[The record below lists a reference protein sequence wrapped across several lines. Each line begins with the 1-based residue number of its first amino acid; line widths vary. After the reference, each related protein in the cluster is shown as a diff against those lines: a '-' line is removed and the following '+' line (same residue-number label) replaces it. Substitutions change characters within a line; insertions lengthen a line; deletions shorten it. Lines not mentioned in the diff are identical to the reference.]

1 MKKSRK
7 KPQLREVP
15 SRPEVR
21 VEVGAVLIDVAAEF
35 REILVK
41 GGLAVASALFSAEV
55 EQLCGPRYGR
65 GEGLASRWG
74 TSPAEAVLGGRRVR
88 LPRPRVRGSEGE
100 VPLDSY
106 AQLQREDPLTERA
119 VEQMLIGVST
129 RRYGRS
135 LEPVI
140 PDLKEFG
147 TSKSAVSR
155 RFVARTQ
162 AQLDLALVQP
172 LGKKRWPVL
181 MIDGIR
187 FHAHVVLL
195 VLGIDETGAKHVLAF
210 REGSTENATLCREML
225 ADLVERGLPADR
237 SLVIVMDGG
246 KGLRRAVTE
255 VFGARAR
262 VQRCQVHK
270 KRNVLE
276 HLPDE
281 KTAQI
286 RAAMN
291 QAYAAD
297 SHELALRQLKNLA
310 ASLKRTQP
318 SAAASLLEG
327 LEETLTI
334 KALGITGALERTL
347 QSTNAIENLN
357 SGVRRVAGRVKHCR
371 HGSMALRW
379 VVTAALESARGFH
392 RLRGHQDIIKLIRA
406 LKAHDAELDRSSTPS
421 VRRTGS

>member
-7 KPQLREVP
+7 KLQLGEVP
-15 SRPEVR
+15 SRSEVR
-21 VEVGAVLIDVAAEF
+21 VPVGEVLIDVAAEF
-35 REILVK
+35 RELLVK

-65 GEGLASRWG
+65 GEELASRWG
-74 TSPAEAVLGGRRVR
+74 TSPGEAVLGGRRVR
-88 LPRPRVRGSEGE
+88 LPRPRVRGTEGE
-100 VPLDSY
+100 VPLQSY
-106 AQLQREDPLTERA
+106 AQLQREDPLTDRA

-129 RRYGRS
+129 RRYARS

-140 PDLKEFG
+140 PDLKDFG

-162 AQLDLALVQP
+162 AQLEQALVRP
-172 LGKKRWPVL
+172 LGNKQWPVL
-181 MIDGIR
+181 MIDGIC
-187 FHAHVVLL
+187 FHEHVVLL
-195 VLGIDETGAKHVLAF
+195 VLGIDETGAKQVLAF
-210 REGSTENATLCREML
+210 REGSTENATLCRELL

-237 SLVIVMDGG
+237 ALLIVMDGG

-255 VFGARAR
+255 VFGARAK

-281 KTAQI
+281 RMAQI
-286 RAAMN
+286 RAAMS

-297 SHELALRQLKNLA
+297 SYELALRQLKNLA
-310 ASLKRTQP
+310 TGLKRTQP
-318 SAAASLLEG
+318 SAGASLIEG
-327 LEETLTI
+327 LEETLTV
-334 KALGITGALERTL
+334 KALGITGALARTL
-347 QSTNAIENLN
+347 QTTNAIENLN
-357 SGVRRVAGRVKHCR
+357 SGVRRVAGRVKRCR

-379 VVTAALESARGFH
+379 VATAALESARGFH
-392 RLRGHQDIIKLIRA
+392 RLRGHKDMSRLVSA
-406 LKAHDAELDRSSTPS
+406 LKAHDAELDGTSTAS
-421 VRRTGS
+421 IRRTAS

>member
-1 MKKSRK
+1 MNKSRK
-7 KPQLREVP
+7 KLQLREAP
-15 SRPEVR
+15 SRAEVR
-21 VEVGAVLIDVAAEF
+21 VPVGEVLIDVAAEF

-41 GGLAVASALFSAEV
+41 GGLAVAAALFSAEV
-55 EQLCGPRYGR
+55 EHLCGPRYGR
-65 GEGLASRWG
+65 GEELASRWG
-74 TSPAEAVLGGRRVR
+74 TSPGEAVLGGRKVR

-100 VPLDSY
+100 VALESY

-129 RRYGRS
+129 RRYERS

-162 AQLDLALVQP
+162 AQLEQALVRP
-172 LGKKRWPVL
+172 LGGEQWPVL

-187 FHAHVVLL
+187 FHEHIVLL
-195 VLGIDETGAKHVLAF
+195 VLGVDETGAKQVLAF

-237 SLVIVMDGG
+237 SLLIVMDGG

-255 VFGARAR
+255 VFGARAE

-276 HLPDE
+276 HLPDDR
-281 KTAQI
+281 TAQI

-310 ASLKRTQP
+310 AALKRTQP

-327 LEETLTI
+327 LEETLTV
-334 KALGITGALERTL
+334 KALGITGALARTL
-347 QSTNAIENLN
+347 QTTNAIENLN
-357 SGVRRVAGRVKHCR
+357 SGVRRVAGRVKRCR

-379 VVTAALESARGFH
+379 VATAAFESARGFH
-392 RLRGHQDIIKLIRA
+392 RLRGHKDILKLIHA
-406 LKAHDAELDRSSTPS
+406 LEAHDAELDGSCAASI
-421 VRRTGS
+421 RRTGS